1 MAIVID
7 KKDVAKAKQIL
18 QESNETV
25 YEIGIIRE
33 RQANEHPTMV
43 I

>member
-7 KKDVAKAKQIL
+7 QNDLIRAKQIL
-18 QESNETV
+18 QDSNETV
-25 YEIGIIRE
+25 YEIGVIRK
-33 RQANEHPTMV
+33 RIANEHPTVV